1 MSLGSFKNSG
11 LDPVSCRWWKST
23 AKPLLGLGSIA
34 VFISKNRKLTL
45 KSGELLESRDV
56 AACQSHRELLGWRD
70 RISLQLLLVLQLS
83 LPPSLEAWPLLL
95 ANQVLCAAAGEHEIY
110 QDWSRLCV
118 PPAPVLPLPQRPPAL
133 PAPLATPCREPP
145 NTVLCAQGL
154 GKVAPQQRSSWPW
167 GKVVLIIIITI
178 KRILSL
184 LVILNMSLKISLIF
198 LLFLNPS
205 LLQSGDYV
213 SSSHFT
219 F

>member
-1 MSLGSFKNSG
+1 MLLPAKVT
-11 LDPVSCRWWKST
+11 VSCWAGGTEFPCSCYWCCSCPSHLPLKRDHCSLQTKFFVQQQGNMRST
-23 AKPLLGLGSIA
+23 RTGPGCVSLLPLCCPFPSDPQHCRPRSPPRAG
-34 VFISKNRKLTL
+34 
-45 KSGELLESRDV
+45 
-56 AACQSHRELLGWRD
+56 SHRTLFSALK
-70 RISLQLLLVLQLS
+70 
-83 LPPSLEAWPLLL
+83 AW
-95 ANQVLCAAAGEHEIY
+95 AK
-110 QDWSRLCV
+110 W
-118 PPAPVLPLPQRPPAL
+118 
-133 PAPLATPCREPP
+133 
-145 NTVLCAQGL
+145 
-154 GKVAPQQRSSWPW
+154 APQQRSSWPW

>member
-1 MSLGSFKNSG
+1 MLLPAKVT
-11 LDPVSCRWWKST
+11 VSCWAGAGGTEFHCSCYWCCSCPSWP
-23 AKPLLGLGSIA
+23 A
-34 VFISKNRKLTL
+34 
-45 KSGELLESRDV
+45 
-56 AACQSHRELLGWRD
+56 W
-70 RISLQLLLVLQLS
+70 
-83 LPPSLEAWPLLL
+83 LPPSLEACPLLL
-95 ANQVLCAAAGEHEIY
+95 ANQVLCAAAGEHELY
-110 QDWSRLCV
+110 QDCV
-118 PPAPVLPLPQRPPAL
+118 SLLPLCCPFPSDPQHCRPRSPPRAGSHQTLCSAL
-133 PAPLATPCREPP
+133 KAWA
-145 NTVLCAQGL
+145 
-154 GKVAPQQRSSWPW
+154 KWAPQQRSSWPW